1 MGFDKLQGNPNF
13 SIILQWE
20 DVLEVIT
27 LSMSQLFRRKSQFTG
42 SAIFRSLVGSV
53 WCSRHSSQQ
62 YVAIVLGS
70 MILPQLIL
78 QATVF
83 LSFSVNLGAEL
94 VKPA

>member
-42 SAIFRSLVGSV
+42 NISLVG
-53 WCSRHSSQQ
+53 
-62 YVAIVLGS
+62 G
-70 MILPQLIL
+70 
-78 QATVF
+78 
-83 LSFSVNLGAEL
+83 FSL
-94 VKPA
+94 VQSP